1 MRRGEENYRST
12 KMSTCDKC
20 PKVTAEAADL
30 IITYLLQFLLKE
42 NLAIPNN
49 YYATTTDIISSYKPE
64 TIPRLITLILND
76 DKKKML
82 RIMRNLVA
90 FSNIAQADT
99 SFIPNSVN
107 I

>member
-1 MRRGEENYRST
+1 
-12 KMSTCDKC
+12 MSTCDSC

-30 IITYLLQFLLKE
+30 IITYVLQFLLKE

-49 YYATTTDIISSYKPE
+49 YHAATTDIISSYKLE
-64 TIPRLITLILND
+64 TLPRLITLISND

-82 RIMRNLVA
+82 MIMINLVA
-90 FSNIAQADT
+90 FSNIAQADS

-107 I
+107 IWQRHS